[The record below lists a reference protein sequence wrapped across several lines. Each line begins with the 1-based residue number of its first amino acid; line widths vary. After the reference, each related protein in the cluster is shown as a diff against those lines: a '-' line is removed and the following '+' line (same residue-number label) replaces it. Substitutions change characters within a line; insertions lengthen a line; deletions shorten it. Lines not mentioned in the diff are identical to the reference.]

1 MKATVKWFNA
11 PKGYGFITDSESKK
25 DVFVH
30 HSNIIMDGYKILNE
44 DDIAEYDLGTGRDG
58 REQAVNVTPIL
69 TRQMIEKELK
79 KDSLHIQVIKANLDT
94 LVMNTLG
101 MNKSYMV
108 VDENNM
114 IQSDANGMSFLELAA
129 YAGFDTDGLSEIGRA
144 SCRERVFILG

>member
-44 DDIAEYDLGTGRDG
+44 DDIAEYDLRTGRDG

-129 YAGFDTDGLSEIGRA
+129 YAGFDTDGLSE
-144 SCRERVFILG
+144 S

>member
-1 MKATVKWFNA
+1 
-11 PKGYGFITDSESKK
+11 
-25 DVFVH
+25 
-30 HSNIIMDGYKILNE
+30 
-44 DDIAEYDLGTGRDG
+44 
-58 REQAVNVTPIL
+58 
-69 TRQMIEKELK
+69 MIEKELK

-129 YAGFDTDGLSEIGRA
+129 YAGFDTDGLSE
-144 SCRERVFILG
+144 S

>member
-1 MKATVKWFNA
+1 MKATAKWFNGS
-11 PKGYGFITDSESKK
+11 KGYGFVIDEESKK

-30 HSNIIMDGYKILNE
+30 YSNIIMDGYKTLNE
-44 DDIAEYDLGTGRDG
+44 DDIVEYDLGTGKDG

-69 TRQMIEKELK
+69 TRQMIEEELK
-79 KDSLHIQVIKANLDT
+79 KNNLHIQVIKANADT

-129 YAGFDTDGLSEIGRA
+129 YAGFDTDGFSE
-144 SCRERVFILG
+144 S

>member
-1 MKATVKWFNA
+1 MKSTVKWFNA

-44 DDIAEYDLGTGRDG
+44 DDIAEYDLGTGKDG
-58 REQAVNVTPIL
+58 REQAINVTPIL

-79 KDSLHIQVIKANLDT
+79 KDSLHIQIMKDADSV
-94 LVMNTLG
+94 
-101 MNKSYMV
+101 NKYLA

-114 IQSDANGMSFLELAA
+114 IQSNADGMSFLELAA
-129 YAGFDTDGLSEIGRA
+129 YAGFDTDGLSE
-144 SCRERVFILG
+144 S